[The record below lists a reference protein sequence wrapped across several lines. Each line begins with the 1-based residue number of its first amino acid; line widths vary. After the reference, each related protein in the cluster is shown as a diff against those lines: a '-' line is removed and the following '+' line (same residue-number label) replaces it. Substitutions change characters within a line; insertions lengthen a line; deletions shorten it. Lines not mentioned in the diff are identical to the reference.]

1 MFPQSFIQ
9 KIKESTD
16 MKQLAEMY
24 TAEPMK
30 KTGDGV
36 WQCKCPHPDHHEK
49 TPSFTV
55 WSKLNSW
62 ACYGCHN
69 GKKTINSKKN
79 VELNYGS
86 DCIAFIQ
93 WIEGCSWREAVLKL
107 AEINNIPKPSS
118 ANDKEYKVQ
127 LDLAKKYHE
136 SILQQ
141 ENKHVLEYLYDRGLS
156 LSDIKE
162 WQLGWD
168 GQKIT
173 FPLLDKYKNVL
184 GFTRRWLEM
193 PAGRN
198 DKYRNSQASAI
209 FDKSK
214 YLYGIHKVDQ
224 KQKYIRIT
232 EGTID
237 VIKAIKYGASNVV
250 CTLGT
255 AFTEHHAQIIKRLG
269 LIPVL
274 VYDGDSAGLKA
285 MNKAANLLSEI
296 GVFCKVVIVP
306 TGKDLADVV
315 DNYRDFIEDYLI
327 SEATPYGYYQAKAI
341 VQEYNTK
348 LYELKASMYPKIQDI
363 LLDVPDSEK
372 KLVSSFLEDELKI
385 KI

>member
-16 MKQLAEMY
+16 MKKLAEMY
-24 TAEPMK
+24 TSEPMK

-36 WQCKCPHPDHHEK
+36 WQSKCPHPDHNER

-55 WSKLNSW
+55 WSKFNSW

-69 GKKTINSKKN
+69 GRKSSKDN
-79 VELNYGS
+79 NFGS
-86 DCIAFIQ
+86 DCIAFVQ

-118 ANDKEYKVQ
+118 ANDKEYKIQ
-127 LDLAKKYHE
+127 ADLADKYHTALINND
-136 SILQQ
+136 SNQ
-141 ENKHVLEYLYDRGLS
+141 NVLEYLYGRGLD
-156 LSDIKE
+156 LNDIKD
-162 WQLGWD
+162 WKLGWD
-168 GQKIT
+168 GQKIA
-173 FPLLDKYKNVL
+173 FPLLDKYKNTL
-184 GFTRRWLEM
+184 GFTKRWLEM

-198 DKYRNSQASAI
+198 DKYRNSQASSI

-214 YLYGIHKVDQ
+214 YFYGIHKVDQ

-232 EGTID
+232 EGTVD
-237 VIKAIKYGASNVV
+237 VIKAVKYGASNVV

-255 AFTEHHAQIIKRLG
+255 AFTENHAQIIKRLG

-285 MNKAANLLSEI
+285 MSKAASLLAEI
-296 GVFCKVVIVP
+296 GVFCKVVVLP
-306 TGKDLADVV
+306 TGKDLADIV
-315 DNYRDFIEDYLI
+315 DDYRDFIEDFLK
-327 SEATPYGYYQAKAI
+327 SEAIPYGYYQAQE
-341 VQEYNTK
+341 VVREYNTK
-348 LYELKASMYPKIQDI
+348 LYELKASMYPKIKDI
-363 LLDVPDSEK
+363 LLDVPETEK
-372 KLVSSFLEDELKI
+372 NLVSSFLEDELKI

>member
-16 MKQLAEMY
+16 MKKLAEMY
-24 TAEPMK
+24 TSEPMK

-36 WQCKCPHPDHHEK
+36 WQSKCPHPDHNER

-55 WSKLNSW
+55 WSKFNSW

-69 GKKTINSKKN
+69 GRKSSKDN
-79 VELNYGS
+79 NFGS
-86 DCIAFIQ
+86 DCIAFVQ

-118 ANDKEYKVQ
+118 ANDKEYKIQADLANKYSASLTEDNANQHVLDYLYSRG
-127 LDLAKKYHE
+127 LDL
-136 SILQQ
+136 
-141 ENKHVLEYLYDRGLS
+141 N
-156 LSDIKE
+156 DIKE
-162 WQLGWD
+162 WHIGWD

-198 DKYRNSQASAI
+198 DKYRNSQASSI

-214 YLYGIHKVDQ
+214 YFYGIHKVDQ

-232 EGTID
+232 EGSID
-237 VIKAIKYGASNVV
+237 VIKATKYGASNVV

-285 MNKAANLLSEI
+285 MNKAASLLAEV
-296 GVFCKVVIVP
+296 GVFCKVVILP
-306 TGKDLADVV
+306 TGKDLADIV
-315 DNYRDFIEDYLI
+315 DDYRDFIEDFLK
-327 SEATPYGYYQAKAI
+327 SEAMPYGYYQAKEV

-348 LYELKASMYPKIQDI
+348 LYELKASMYPKIKDI
-363 LLDVPDSEK
+363 LLDVPETEK
-372 KLVSSFLEDELKI
+372 NLVSSFLEDELKI

>member
-16 MKQLAEMY
+16 MKKLAEMY
-24 TAEPMK
+24 TSEPMK

-36 WQCKCPHPDHHEK
+36 WQSKCPHPDHNER

-55 WSKLNSW
+55 WSKFNSW

-69 GKKTINSKKN
+69 GRKSTKENN
-79 VELNYGS
+79 FGS

-118 ANDKEYKVQ
+118 ANDKEYKIQADLANKYSASLTKDNTNQHVLDYLYSRG
-127 LDLAKKYHE
+127 LDL
-136 SILQQ
+136 
-141 ENKHVLEYLYDRGLS
+141 N
-156 LSDIKE
+156 DIKE
-162 WQLGWD
+162 WHIGWD

-198 DKYRNSQASAI
+198 DKYRNSQASSI

-214 YLYGIHKVDQ
+214 YFYGIHKVDQ

-232 EGTID
+232 EGSID
-237 VIKAIKYGASNVV
+237 VIKATKYGASNVV

-285 MNKAANLLSEI
+285 MNKAASLLAEI
-296 GVFCKVVIVP
+296 GVFCKVVILP
-306 TGKDLADVV
+306 TGKDLADIV
-315 DNYRDFIEDYLI
+315 DDYRDFIEDFLK
-327 SEATPYGYYQAKAI
+327 SEAIPYGYYQAKEVI
-341 VQEYNTK
+341 QEYNTK
-348 LYELKASMYPKIQDI
+348 LYELKASMYPKIKDI
-363 LLDVPDSEK
+363 LLDVPETEK
-372 KLVSSFLEDELKI
+372 NLVSSFLEDELKI